1 MVTTPL
7 LSVVI
12 PTWNRARLV
21 CEAVESALS
30 QRNGQ
35 VEVIVVDDGS
45 TDDTANILTRN
56 FGSRIHLLRQPSR
69 RGVGAARNAGI
80 RLANGELVAFLDSD
94 DLWLPGKLDA
104 ELRLLEQFPDADAV
118 VSDSLCF
125 VEGQADDRSR
135 FALTGLLAATQGHVR
150 WVSECQWLWT
160 NSRKA
165 VQMST
170 LILRREALA
179 RIGGTLFA
187 EDLLSCEDWEFQMR
201 VYHLCRVL
209 VLPEVWTWARCL
221 DDGAR
226 LGRWNPGKPFTPE
239 QQAGLLR
246 DRLTV
251 MERSHWLT
259 GLDSHL
265 AAELERFRDDTARQL
280 TRIAEVGLSNSEG

>member
-45 TDDTANILTRN
+45 TDDTGNILTRS
-56 FGSRIHLLRQPSR
+56 FGNRIHLLRQPSR
-69 RGVGAARNAGI
+69 RGVGAARNAGVP
-80 RLANGELVAFLDSD
+80 LANGELVAFLDSD

-265 AAELERFRDDTARQL
+265 AAELERFRDATARQL
-280 TRIAEVGLSNSEG
+280 TQIAEVELSNSEG

>member
-45 TDDTANILTRN
+45 TDDTANILMRN
-56 FGSRIHLLRQPSR
+56 FDSRIHLLRQPSR

>member
-45 TDDTANILTRN
+45 TDDTAKILTRN

-80 RLANGELVAFLDSD
+80 RLTNGELVAFLDSD

>member
-1 MVTTPL
+1 VTTPL

-30 QRNGQ
+30 QRIGH

-45 TDDTANILTRN
+45 TDDTANVLMRN
-56 FGSRIHLLRQPSR
+56 FGSRIYLLCLPSR
-69 RGVGAARNAGI
+69 RGVGAARNAGV
-80 RLANGELVAFLDSD
+80 RLASGELLAFLDSD

-104 ELRLLEQFPDADAV
+104 ELRVLGRFSDAEAV

-135 FALTGLLAATQGHVR
+135 FARTGLLAAAQGQVR

-160 NSRKA
+160 NSMNA
-165 VQMST
+165 VQMSSI
-170 LILRREALA
+170 ILRRKALA
-179 RIGGTLFA
+179 HIEGTLFA
-187 EDLLSCEDWEFQMR
+187 EDLLWCEDWEFQMR
-201 VYHLCRVL
+201 VYHLCRVV

-226 LGRWNPGKPFTPE
+226 LGRWVPGKPFTRE
-239 QQAGLLR
+239 QKIGLLR
-246 DRLTV
+246 DRLKV

-259 GLDSHL
+259 GLDADL
-265 AAELERFRDDTARQL
+265 ATELERFRDDNARQL
-280 TRIAEVGLSNSEG
+280 AQFAKFEQ